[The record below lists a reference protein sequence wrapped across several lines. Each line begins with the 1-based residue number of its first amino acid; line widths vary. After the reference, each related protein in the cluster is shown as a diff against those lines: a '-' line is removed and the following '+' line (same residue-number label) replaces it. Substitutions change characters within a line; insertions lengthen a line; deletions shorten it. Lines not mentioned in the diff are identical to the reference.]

1 VRTTSLFDVE
11 RYESFFQLTSTVSA
25 ETDAG
30 AAQVLSALFPCASIT
45 GAPKVRTTEIIRGLE
60 SRPRGIYTG
69 AVGWMAPER
78 RARLAVA
85 IRTAIV
91 DRREGELAYGTGGG
105 IVWDSDPD
113 AELREAR
120 DKARLLLEPRPEFEL
135 LETLLF
141 EPDAGY
147 VLLDRHLTRL
157 ADSAAYFGFPF
168 QRADV
173 ARRLRDAADGWSE
186 CRRARLTLGRR
197 GTLDL
202 TSSPMD
208 PPPGPWR
215 VALAAAPVDT
225 EDPFLYHKTTHRQ
238 VYETRLAGGDYDDV
252 LLWNEAGELTEST
265 VANLVLELDGRSWTP
280 PLRCGL
286 LPGTR
291 RAELLHRGEI
301 HERVLTPDDLRRA
314 DRIRLVNSVRGW
326 IPVRLEEENGWDA
339 AIAAARRGPGRPPR

>member
-1 VRTTSLFDVE
+1 
-11 RYESFFQLTSTVSA
+11 
-25 ETDAG
+25 
-30 AAQVLSALFPCASIT
+30 
-45 GAPKVRTTEIIRGLE
+45 
-60 SRPRGIYTG
+60 
-69 AVGWMAPER
+69 
-78 RARLAVA
+78 
-85 IRTAIV
+85 
-91 DRREGELAYGTGGG
+91 
-105 IVWDSDPD
+105 
-113 AELREAR
+113 
-120 DKARLLLEPRPEFEL
+120 
-135 LETLLF
+135 
-141 EPDAGY
+141 
-147 VLLDRHLTRL
+147 
-157 ADSAAYFGFPF
+157 
-168 QRADV
+168 
-173 ARRLRDAADGWSE
+173 
-186 CRRARLTLGRR
+186 
-197 GTLDL
+197 
-202 TSSPMD
+202 MD

-326 IPVRLEEENGWDA
+326 IPVWLEEENGWDA